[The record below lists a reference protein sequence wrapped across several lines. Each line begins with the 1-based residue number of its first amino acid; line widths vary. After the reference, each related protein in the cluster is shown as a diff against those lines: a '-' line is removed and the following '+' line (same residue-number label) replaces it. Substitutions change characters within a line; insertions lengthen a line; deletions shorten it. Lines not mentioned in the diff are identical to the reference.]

1 MKCALVHPR
10 SKVIAIVRNDILDGE
25 TGGGRPK
32 VLKYC
37 SRSSLD

>member
-10 SKVIAIVRNDILDGE
+10 SKVIAIVRDHVLDGE

-32 VLKYC
+32 VLRYC
-37 SRSSLD
+37 SRSSSD